1 LYVKNLN
8 RSTIMNW
15 EDNKWTWIIGA
26 IVVLVVL
33 YFIFL

>member
-1 LYVKNLN
+1 
-8 RSTIMNW
+8 MNW

-26 IVVLVVL
+26 IVILVVL